1 MKIRLTSKQC
11 EFNYEREFNAIFRV
25 FFNSGCMRTPLF
37 LLCMGEI
44 QYGCLH

>member
-11 EFNYEREFNAIFRV
+11 KYIDETKSSVIFRV
-25 FFNSGCMRTPLF
+25 FLNSGCVRTRLF

-44 QYGCLH
+44 QYGYLH